1 VRLVL
6 FAVSTPFAAELLE
19 TARRR
24 GLECIPVANL
34 PGVPIPP
41 ELGRALDA
49 DGLDPA
55 LLRLPFSVPQTVPR
69 HRHAAIVDARR
80 RGFDRGM
87 TLVDPTAA
95 VASTAEIGE
104 DTYVGTASV
113 LAAGAILG
121 AGVLVNRSCSIG
133 HHTRLAEYVCTG
145 PGVVTAGSCRIERGA
160 FLGAGAVLA
169 PEVTVGRG
177 AVVGAGAVVI
187 ADVAAGDVVAGN
199 PARVIRSADPAAMIP
214 DG

>member
-19 TARRR
+19 TGRRC
-24 GLECIPVANL
+24 GHECIPVANMSGL
-34 PGVPIPP
+34 PVPP
-41 ELGRALDA
+41 ELGPALDA

-55 LLRLPFSVPQTVPR
+55 LLRLRFSVPQTVPS
-69 HRHAAIVDARR
+69 HRHAAIADARR
-80 RGFDRGM
+80 RGFGRGM

-95 VASTAEIGE
+95 VASTADIGE

-113 LAAGAILG
+113 VAAGAVLG
-121 AGVLVNRSCSIG
+121 SGVLVNRSCSIG
-133 HHTRLAEYVCTG
+133 HHTRLGDYVCTG

-169 PEVTVGRG
+169 PDVTVGRG

-187 ADVAAGDVVAGN
+187 EDVAAGDVVVGN
-199 PARVIRSADPAAMIP
+199 PARVIRSCDPASMIP

>member
-1 VRLVL
+1 VRFVL
-6 FAVSTPFAAELLE
+6 FAVSTPFAAELWE
-19 TARRR
+19 TGRRC
-24 GLECIPVANL
+24 GFECVAVANM
-34 PGVPIPP
+34 PGLPIPP
-41 ELGRALDA
+41 ELEPVLDA

-55 LLRLPFSVPQTVPR
+55 LLGLRFCVPQTAPR
-69 HRHAAIVDARR
+69 HRHAALADARR

-95 VASTAEIGE
+95 VASTAEMGD

-113 LAAGAILG
+113 VAAGAVLG

-133 HHTRLAEYVCTG
+133 HHTRLGDYVCTG

-160 FLGAGAVLA
+160 FLGAGAVLV

-187 ADVAAGDVVAGN
+187 EDVAAGDVVVGN
-199 PARVIRSADPAAMIP
+199 PARVIRSADPASMVP